1 MEWRK
6 ELDKELAQYVDDL
19 IKKTTFFPAYR
30 KSEKP
35 ANAQLWTALGILTKK
50 LYEQELKIQLLEG
63 VLKEISPKKVEK
75 VQSKE
80 ARDKAIL
87 EVERI
92 MKEIAQRKPITSS
105 NSIPV
110 PKPRASIVFPK
121 LEKRTRQ
128 KLKKRDIKEIKD
140 NIRKNF

>member
-6 ELDKELAQYVDDL
+6 NLNKEISLYIDDL
-19 IKKTTFFPAYR
+19 IKKTNFFPEFKQAD
-30 KSEKP
+30 KP
-35 ANAQLWTALGILTKK
+35 ANAQLWVALGIMAKK

-80 ARDKAIL
+80 ARDQAMS

-92 MKEIAQRKPITSS
+92 MKEIAQRKPVTFPSK
-105 NSIPV
+105 V
-110 PKPRASIVFPK
+110 KTSIVFPK
-121 LEKRTRQ
+121 IEKRAR
-128 KLKKRDIKEIKD
+128 KSNRKEMEDIKKK
-140 NIRKNF
+140 IRSNF

>member
-1 MEWRK
+1 M
-6 ELDKELAQYVDDL
+6 
-19 IKKTTFFPAYR
+19 
-30 KSEKP
+30 
-35 ANAQLWTALGILTKK
+35 
-50 LYEQELKIQLLEG
+50 
-63 VLKEISPKKVEK
+63 KEISPKKVEK

-105 NSIPV
+105 SQIPV
-110 PKPRASIVFPK
+110 PKPKASIVFPK
-121 LEKRTRQ
+121 LKKRTSK
-128 KLKKRDIKEIKD
+128 KLKKGEIKQIKE